1 MSARGVNGASVS
13 ANSTSAAR
21 VQDLWRARPRSKLL
35 RATCWSLG
43 LWTLYAWFSPEIG
56 LMDFLDG
63 RRFSN
68 LGRFV
73 ETELVPFPL
82 RGEPLSLAALSTW
95 VADIWNRIGMQST
108 LATLQISIIAIV
120 IAGAAALPLSMFA
133 ARNLAASTPFENPSG
148 REATWRRLFWT
159 AISSSA
165 RALAILLRAVPEFIL
180 AFLLLAVLG
189 PRNAWPAILALA
201 MHNCGI
207 LARLGSEVVENLEPA
222 PLRAMAAVG
231 APRRSLVVFGVLPL
245 ALGRNLLYFFY
256 RFETCVRE
264 ATVLGMLGVL
274 SLGYW
279 IQDARAKQ
287 YYDEVFLLV
296 LFSVGVVLVADLVS
310 VLARRSIRR

>member
-1 MSARGVNGASVS
+1 MSGVQIT
-13 ANSTSAAR
+13 TSR
-21 VQDLWRARPRSKLL
+21 VQELWRDRPRSRVLH
-35 RATCWSLG
+35 AT
-43 LWTLYAWFSPEIG
+43 LWALTIWTIYAWLSPEIG
-56 LMDFLDG
+56 LLEFLDS

-68 LGRFV
+68 LGRFA
-73 ETELVPFPL
+73 EKELVPFPL
-82 RGEPLSLAALSTW
+82 REENFSLRILTDW
-95 VADIWNRIGMQST
+95 ILDIWNRIGLEST
-108 LATLQISIIAIV
+108 LATLQISIIATV
-120 IAGAAALPLSMFA
+120 LAGAAALPLSMVA
-133 ARNLAASTPFENPSG
+133 ARNVSTSTPFENGHHVGPAALRILWAVVTS
-148 REATWRRLFWT
+148 A
-159 AISSSA
+159 A
-165 RALAILLRAVPEFIL
+165 RASAILMRAVPEFIL

-201 MHNCGI
+201 IHNCGI

-222 PLRAMAAVG
+222 PLRSLAAVG
-231 APRRSLVVFGVLPL
+231 APRRSLVIFGVLPL
-245 ALGRNLLYFFY
+245 ALGRDLLYFFY

-296 LFSVGVVLVADLVS
+296 LFSVGLVLVADLVS